1 MAISDTQKVDYLFK
15 KIGFGISKTDTAT
28 VKSPSNETI
37 ASPLILRGDIIWQ
50 QGASIPDI
58 QPVST
63 TGVVTVYS
71 DANAN
76 TVECT
81 ADSTSTL
88 YRTWKTNLI
97 DWISPEYGATYQV
110 KVYLD
115 TPGAGMPQTTGT
127 RIFPDGTGNND
138 EWYFD
143 YASGVLNFI
152 GTNLPTQTWA
162 GKSIYVVGSRYTGQ
176 KGLVNFPGGMTIGNI
191 NIAGNEISIVNT
203 NGNLE
208 LSANGSGYVNLTNT
222 IASNIQVTN
231 NSNFYSNLSVG
242 GEFEVTGNTTIGGNL
257 QVNGDIVGF
266 SANTV
271 TIFDSLLYLASNNT
285 ESDLIDIGIVG
296 HYNNGSANLHTGVI
310 RDAVTKEYY
319 FFDGYSIEPNT
330 NDIDINDVSFSLANL
345 NVSNLSLATSTLSSE
360 AFVTNS
366 NISLITPGTV
376 NLVTTSAVL
385 VPVGNVTQRPAGV
398 EGYLRY
404 NNETNILEYYNGT
417 EWIPLN
423 NAISQQLIL
432 CDGVSDTYNLD
443 QPATANGIIVNING
457 TVQVPNVAYTINGS
471 NQIVFAEIPQSTDVV
486 DIRYISAGFVD
497 PNQNFDVIDA
507 PTRSVTDSL
516 TVIDTFSA
524 NLYRSAKYTISSNC
538 GSDYEIAEILLVHN
552 GVTANVNTISTS
564 RTGSNT
570 ITYSATVSSYQVQ
583 LSAVGS
589 ASSNQLRIQKTYF
602 QS

>member
-50 QGASIPDI
+50 QGASIPGV
-58 QPVST
+58 QPTST
-63 TGVVTVYS
+63 TGIVTVYS
-71 DANAN
+71 DTNSN

-81 ADSTSTL
+81 ADSTATL

-152 GTNLPTQTWA
+152 GTNLPTQTWS
-162 GKSIYVVGSRYTGQ
+162 GKSIYVVGARYTGQ

-191 NIAGNEISIVNT
+191 NLNGNEISIVNT
-203 NGNLE
+203 DGNLE
-208 LSANGSGYVNLTNT
+208 LTANGTGYITLTNS

-231 NSNFYSNLSVG
+231 DSNFYSNLS
-242 GEFEVTGNTTIGGNL
+242 IGGNL
-257 QVNGDIVGF
+257 QVTGNTVLGGNLTVNGDIVGF
-266 SANTV
+266 SANTI
-271 TIFDSLLYLASNNT
+271 TMFDSLLYIASENT
-285 ESDLIDIGIVG
+285 TSDLVDIGLVG
-296 HYNNGSANLHTGVI
+296 HYNDGVASAHTGII

-319 FFDGYSIEPNT
+319 FFKGYTAEPT
-330 NDIDINDVSFSLANL
+330 SNDIDINDASFSLANL
-345 NVSNLSLATSTLSSE
+345 NVSNLNIETSTLSSD

-376 NLVTTSAVL
+376 NLITTSAVL
-385 VPVGNVTQRPAGV
+385 VPVGNVTQRPSGV

-423 NAISQQLIL
+423 NSISQQLIL
-432 CDGVSDTYNLD
+432 CNGTDDTYLLD
-443 QPATANGIIVNING
+443 QPATANGIIVSING

-471 NQIVFAEIPQSTDVV
+471 NQIVFAEIPQATDVV
-486 DIRYISAGFVD
+486 DVRYISAGFVD

-507 PTRSVTDSL
+507 PTKLVTDSP

-524 NLYRSAKYTISSNC
+524 NLYRSARYTISSDC

-552 GVTANVNTISTS
+552 GATANVNTISTS

-583 LSAVGS
+583 FSAVGS

>member
-15 KIGFGISKTDTAT
+15 KIGFGISKTDTST

-50 QGASIPDI
+50 QGASIPNI
-58 QPVST
+58 QPGAT

-71 DANAN
+71 DANSN
-76 TVECT
+76 TVECV

-88 YRTWKTNLI
+88 YRTWKTNLT
-97 DWISPEYGATYQV
+97 DWISPEYGSTYQV

-115 TPGAGMPQTTGT
+115 SPAAGMPQSTGT

-152 GTNLPTQTWA
+152 GTNLPSVSFA
-162 GKSIYVVGSRYTGQ
+162 GKSIFVVGARYTGQ

-191 NIAGNEISIVNT
+191 NLNGNQISIVNT
-203 NGNLE
+203 NGNLA
-208 LSANGSGYVNLTNT
+208 LNANGAGYVTLSNA

-231 NSNFYSNLSVG
+231 SSNFYSNVG
-242 GEFEVTGNTTIGGNL
+242 IGGNLNVTGNTTIGGNL

-296 HYNNGSANLHTGVI
+296 HYNNGSANLHTGVM

-319 FFDGYSIEPNT
+319 FFDGYTIEPET
-330 NDIDINDVSFSLANL
+330 NDIDINNVGFSLANL
-345 NVSNLSLATSTLSSE
+345 NVSNLKLGTSVLSSDE
-360 AFVTNS
+360 FVTNS
-366 NISLITPGTV
+366 NISFVTPGTV

-385 VPVGNVTQRPAGV
+385 VPVGNVTQRPVGV

-417 EWIPLN
+417 EWVTLN
-423 NAISQQLIL
+423 NTISQQLIL
-432 CDGVSDTYNLD
+432 CDGINDTYNLD

-471 NQIVFAEIPQSTDVV
+471 NQIVFAEIPQATDVV

-497 PNQNFDVIDA
+497 PNQNFDVIDT
-507 PTRSVTDSL
+507 PTRSVSDSP

-552 GVTANVNTISTS
+552 GVTANVNSISTS

-570 ITYSATVSSYQVQ
+570 ITYSATVSSFQVQ
-583 LSAVGS
+583 FSAVGS